1 MCTHVCLI
9 RGLYTHFSG
18 TYVKDVPILE
28 RYPHSRGCYGCC
40 VTAWILLAG
49 AGIYIHVLYFYPDGL
64 NLKSL
69 TRTTVLDLVL
79 NGDQKRPLS
88 ADDTPENSAE
98 VKTDATPASNS
109 TNEPPDND
117 VQVPAGN
124 SNTPSSPPPHIT
136 KSTPSPSSSSVPT
149 TQPVIPPRPYR
160 PPRPFPP
167 PSSSP
172 HPSSSSQPQHRNRTH
187 KTTHGD
193 PRSVLQPRDRLICA
207 LLSVSAGYIYT
218 PLASVA
224 VVMSQTF
231 TRNTHLQCVLC
242 LVYASPTR
250 PAVHV
255 HVN

>member
-1 MCTHVCLI
+1 MYTCLPYKRCIYSFQWYRRQRCAHI
-9 RGLYTHFSG
+9 RAVSSFRRVL
-18 TYVKDVPILE
+18 
-28 RYPHSRGCYGCC
+28 
-40 VTAWILLAG
+40 WLLCDCMDFTCWCG
-49 AGIYIHVLYFYPDGL
+49 YIHVLYFYPDGL

-69 TRTTVLDLVL
+69 TRTAVLDLVL
-79 NGDQKRPLS
+79 DGDQKRPLS
-88 ADDTPENSAE
+88 ADNTPEHSAE

-124 SNTPSSPPPHIT
+124 SDTPSSPSPHIT

-172 HPSSSSQPQHRNRTH
+172 HPSSSSQSQHRNRTH

-207 LLSVSAGYIYT
+207 LLSVSAWYIL
-218 PLASVA
+218 PW
-224 VVMSQTF
+224 
-231 TRNTHLQCVLC
+231 HL
-242 LVYASPTR
+242 
-250 PAVHV
+250 
-255 HVN
+255 